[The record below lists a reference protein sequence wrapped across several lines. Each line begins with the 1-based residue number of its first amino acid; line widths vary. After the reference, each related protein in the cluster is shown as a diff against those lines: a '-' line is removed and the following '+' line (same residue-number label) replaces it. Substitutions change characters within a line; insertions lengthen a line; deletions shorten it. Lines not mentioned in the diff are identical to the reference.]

1 MEFTIK
7 AEDWNEQYEDYDPEE
22 PIIYCPNC
30 EKRGYMNAIGPKILM
45 PKEPKPDN
53 YSDLWECATCGLQ
66 GDIGQI
72 PKEATVKDAV
82 ETVESPTDDKLKL
95 VSAHKRR
102 KPTRK
107 VSRHI
112 NKHIR
117 KTKDPDIAL
126 AIKQVGEDNVKVHY
140 DSNP

>member
-1 MEFTIK
+1 MHILT
-7 AEDWNEQYEDYDPEE
+7 AEDIEDYEEEEE
-22 PIIYCPNC
+22 PLFCPEC
-30 EKRGYMNAIGPKILM
+30 LKRGYTNRIGNKILVGN
-45 PKEPKPDN
+45 EPRPEN
-53 YSDLWECATCGLQ
+53 YEDLWECAVCGLT
-66 GDIGQI
+66 GDISFM
-72 PKEATVKDAV
+72 PKEATVKDAIEKV
-82 ETVESPTDDKLKL
+82 ETPQDDKLRL

-117 KTKDPDIAL
+117 KTNDPDIAL